1 MKRRTLPALV
11 LGASAALVVPL
22 GVTASIA
29 AWNDRE
35 WVHGSG
41 IGTSSIDCGVDADF
55 AAMASGRF
63 LSGTLLG
70 TDLDG
75 IAALQPMDLAR
86 DSAGTLDVSP
96 PDAVSLGS
104 TPPTSTYADPLAISA
119 LGGIVGLDLT
129 GLQVGLPVGSA
140 GAVNQYAQVSGL
152 GTAAGASGLV
162 SDSGGVLVSADT
174 PDDQLPEPATITLDT
189 ILPGVSGIAG
199 VDLEVGAV
207 AASAVL
213 DGCAALRSAMWGDG
227 TVTGVTRDYGVAS
240 LGLRLDSPLLGGLV
254 RTVDGGVGTIGAAVD
269 SLTGATGLLA
279 TSLRSGIQVAL
290 PGLLGVN
297 AVQGRIS
304 ITSLD
309 LAGAVSG
316 LLTTPLSDGVVSI
329 DLASG
334 AIDVDLAALLGGAP
348 TGLNDLPPNTELVI
362 DADVL
367 NPVVARVGALLDAW
381 TGQIVAALRTELR
394 EATLTVDVS
403 TVVRILGGID
413 VLSVDLDLV
422 APLGAVLDG
431 APTAAVQVRA
441 EVLGLI
447 SVVDGALALL
457 GLPTVAQLVGTL
469 LGLGTNLTLG
479 LAGSVTTVALGAL
492 TTAGSTL
499 AGLVTPILTA
509 LDGVFDALP
518 GILSLMA
525 NVQPD
530 RPDAPPGTGFVTGT
544 DDATPQYSV
553 TALRIGLLDTLGAAA
568 VSFATASAGPVA
580 LP

>member
-1 MKRRTLPALV
+1 M
-11 LGASAALVVPL
+11 
-22 GVTASIA
+22 
-29 AWNDRE
+29 
-35 WVHGSG
+35 
-41 IGTSSIDCGVDADF
+41 
-55 AAMASGRF
+55 
-63 LSGTLLG
+63 
-70 TDLDG
+70 
-75 IAALQPMDLAR
+75 
-86 DSAGTLDVSP
+86 
-96 PDAVSLGS
+96 
-104 TPPTSTYADPLAISA
+104 
-119 LGGIVGLDLT
+119 
-129 GLQVGLPVGSA
+129 
-140 GAVNQYAQVSGL
+140 
-152 GTAAGASGLV
+152 
-162 SDSGGVLVSADT
+162 
-174 PDDQLPEPATITLDT
+174 
-189 ILPGVSGIAG
+189 
-199 VDLEVGAV
+199 
-207 AASAVL
+207 
-213 DGCAALRSAMWGDG
+213 
-227 TVTGVTRDYGVAS
+227 
-240 LGLRLDSPLLGGLV
+240 
-254 RTVDGGVGTIGAAVD
+254 
-269 SLTGATGLLA
+269 
-279 TSLRSGIQVAL
+279 
-290 PGLLGVN
+290 
-297 AVQGRIS
+297 
-304 ITSLD
+304 
-309 LAGAVSG
+309 
-316 LLTTPLSDGVVSI
+316 
-329 DLASG
+329 
-334 AIDVDLAALLGGAP
+334 
-348 TGLNDLPPNTELVI
+348 
-362 DADVL
+362 L

-403 TVVRILGGID
+403 TVVRILGGIN

-431 APTAAVQVRA
+431 APTAAVRVRA

-530 RPDAPPGTGFVTGT
+530 RPEAPPGAGFVAGT